1 METKIFMSGNSQAVR
16 IPKQFRFDATTV
28 DIFKRGDELILKPK
42 VDNLAV
48 VFDLLAE
55 MPNDFMENGRE
66 ISLPPKGKR
75 KGDVTLFLFKTKI

>member
-66 ISLPPKGKR
+66 ISLPQER
-75 KGDVTLFLFKTKI
+75 EIF